1 MIIPLDVRKI
11 REDFPILS
19 EKVNGKPL
27 IYLDNAATTQ
37 KPLSVIQGIS
47 DFYLHSN
54 SNIHRGVH
62 HLSRESTRLYE
73 EARQKVQSFIGAASD
88 REIVFTAGATASI
101 NAIAAAFAD
110 GVLQSGDEILL
121 SEMEH
126 HANIVPW
133 QLAAQRKGCSI
144 KVIPMNDQGE
154 LLLDQPEKYFSEK
167 TKIAAITHISNSLG
181 TINPIAE
188 FIKKA
193 HQANIPVLVDAS
205 QSIQHLPIDVQE
217 LDCDFLV
224 FSGHKIYAPT
234 GIGVLYGKEKWL
246 DRLPPYQGGGDMID
260 RVSFE
265 KTTYNQLPFKF
276 EAGTMNFVGAHALGL
291 ALDYLN
297 SLQRDKIQA
306 WESMLFNY
314 AKSQMSNLD
323 GIRFIGNAKNQTAA
337 ISFIMK
343 DIHQFDIG
351 MVLDKMGIAVRTGTH
366 CNEPVMTHFGIDGT
380 VRASFAFYNTFEEVD
395 QFIAGLEKVNM
406 MFG

>member
-1 MIIPLDVRKI
+1 MNTPLDVPKI
-11 REDFPILS
+11 REDFPILA
-19 EKVNGKPL
+19 EKLNGKPL

-37 KPLSVIQGIS
+37 KPISVIQGIS
-47 DFYLHSN
+47 DFYTHYN
-54 SNIHRGVH
+54 SNIHRGIH

-73 EARQKVQSFIGAASD
+73 EARKKVQSFIGAASE

-110 GVLQSGDEILL
+110 GVLQEGDEILL

-133 QLAAQRKGCSI
+133 QLAAQRKGCFI
-144 KVIPMNDQGE
+144 KVIPMNDHGD
-154 LLLDQPEKYFSEK
+154 LILDQPEIYFSEK

-188 FIKKA
+188 FIRKA
-193 HQANIPVLVDAS
+193 HLADIPVLIDAS
-205 QSIQHLPIDVQE
+205 QSIQHLPLDVQE

-224 FSGHKIYAPT
+224 FSGHKVYAPT

-260 RVSFE
+260 HVSFE

-276 EAGTMNFVGAHALGL
+276 EAGTMNYVGAHALGL

-297 SLQRDKIQA
+297 LIQRAKIQEY
-306 WESMLFNY
+306 ESNLFNY
-314 AKSQMSNLD
+314 AKAQMSKVEGL
-323 GIRFIGNAKNQTAA
+323 RFIGEAKNQTAA
-337 ISFIMK
+337 ISFIINN
-343 DIHQFDIG
+343 IHQFDIG

-380 VRASFAFYNTFEEVD
+380 VRASFAFYNTFDEVD
-395 QFIAGLEKVNM
+395 QMIAGLEKVNM